1 MIRFIEANALK
12 ALWTIT
18 ILNLGG
24 GSLVWLLSAF
34 RGSWAQIDPLDD
46 LSRSEREDILQSAM
60 SWQLLAVP
68 TIEFGIL
75 VLVVT
80 LAVAAI
86 VSSAQG
92 TSGSDTQVRTSSQ
105 TGVGESEKALARAF
119 NSLMEKKSGI
129 EKRNAPLPRPNRVR
143 KPRTAMREF
152 IWQAFLALL
161 GLTVLLFIVYVVG
174 Q

>member
-24 GSLVWLLSAF
+24 GSLVWLLNAF

-86 VSSAQG
+86 VSSARG
-92 TSGSDTQVRTSSQ
+92 SAGADSGASTPPPLDE
-105 TGVGESEKALARAF
+105 GESEK
-119 NSLMEKKSGI
+119 
-129 EKRNAPLPRPNRVR
+129 NAPPLSLDGVEAER
-143 KPRTAMREF
+143 KWLESEMDDAKQQWKIWIAPASLLTA
-152 IWQAFLALL
+152 L
-161 GLTVLLFIVYVVG
+161 GLVILLFVSLVWP
-174 Q
+174 